1 MALNQTLVEALDAAH
16 AHGASLGTNL
26 SETRVLL
33 LDAFSLPR
41 LRVLE
46 AAHAHQYRRADPFPH
61 MVLDGLLPDRVLRAV
76 VAELPEAY
84 NRNGCVRGANFAS
97 AAR

>member
-46 AAHAHQYRRADPFPH
+46 AAHAHRRADPFPH